1 MNLLDNVTMVSASAG
16 TGKTFHLTQVIADK
30 IEDGLPAAGV
40 MATTFTKKAAG
51 ELKERIGARLLEQS
65 GAAADREASLAES
78 LQRAAQQLP
87 ASLIGTV
94 NSVCGQLL
102 QEYAIDAGLSP
113 ALEVIGEEQ
122 LQGIFHL
129 ATDAILAEH
138 GTDILPIARR
148 MGTDGNGAR
157 DAQTWEE
164 TVRGIVD
171 AARTNILDADDLLA
185 CAERSWRGLRE
196 LLDEPG
202 QDDRQ
207 VWHRELIERRAQ
219 LDTLASTG
227 IGPDGKAAKITT
239 KGFIEQY
246 PKVIQKIDQAVSVDD
261 TPWEI
266 WRGFIGAKDKVAAPI
281 KAIFWDLRERI
292 HEGLLSNPAFHSDLE
307 QYIRRIFA
315 CAAGCLTTY
324 DEFKRLHGLMDFVD
338 QETLVLELARNSKAF
353 RESFASRISFLVV
366 DEFQDTSPLQL
377 ELFLQLSR
385 LVKEAVWV
393 GDPKQSIYEFRG
405 TDPDLM
411 QAVVERVPTRRQLSH
426 SWRSHQAVV
435 DLSNAVFE
443 PVFARHGMANETVHL
458 ELPEDHKGWSGG
470 NLEAWTRPQTNDGER
485 LRATAAG
492 VADFLARHD
501 GIRPGDVAVLT
512 RSNADVETVS
522 AALDALGIRASR
534 NPRKLAEA
542 REIQLARA
550 GMAYVSDGYD
560 TVALT
565 ELVALHPGHHAYG
578 KWQQHLLSAV
588 DPAAV
593 LEGWN
598 MDPLLTSLDDLRT
611 QAKTA
616 TPTEIFE
623 AVVGVLDLPRL
634 ISSWS
639 APATRLRNLDAF
651 RGAIEDYYERCLA
664 LRSPATLRGFL
675 TFFGSEQQQS
685 AENAGPDVVNVLTYH
700 KAKGLEWPVVVME
713 ALDKD
718 LRFAA
723 FGAAVEQDGTLDLE
737 QPLAGRWIRFWPS
750 PFPYSGSPLDARGKE
765 SQVALNAEERERRNM
780 ARLMY
785 VGMTRAVETNVL
797 TGKGNIPGL
806 LNNLGVESLLS
817 WSAAE
822 KPEGSASE
830 ADPFEDSESPG
841 ALGTLNVA
849 GGAVFSA
856 RVETLEPAE
865 QAGAVSAS
873 ATRFTDAPGQLPPA
887 VHLPSRLT
895 ASSEGSD
902 ANNASVFLA
911 VELGSRLAE
920 HGADEWGA
928 VGSAVHAYL
937 GTEYGALDGG
947 QQLDLAE
954 RITGRWNVG
963 HLVAPELLI
972 TSGNR
977 FEAYLDLEFP
987 AWIRHREAAIGW
999 RPENRV
1005 MEGWIDLLLEGP
1017 EGYVL
1022 VDHKTYPGSD
1032 PEGHVR
1038 EKYLGQ
1044 MAAYRSA
1051 VLAAT
1056 GKAVLRTLIHFPALG
1071 RVYEISQV

>member
-16 TGKTFHLTQVIADK
+16 TGKTFHLTQVIAEK
-30 IEDGLPAAGV
+30 IEDGLPAAAV

-65 GAAADREASLAES
+65 ESASTSDAGLAAS

-94 NSVCGQLL
+94 NSVCGTLL

-138 GTDILPIARR
+138 GTEILPIARR

-157 DAQTWEE
+157 DAQPWEE

-171 AARTNILDADDLLA
+171 AARTNLLDADDLVA

-202 QDDRQ
+202 QDDRSA
-207 VWHRELIERRAQ
+207 WHRELIERRAQ

-261 TPWEI
+261 TSWEI
-266 WRGFIGAKDKVAAPI
+266 WRGFTASAPAAPI
-281 KAIFWDLRERI
+281 KAIFWGLRERI

-315 CAAGCLTTY
+315 CAAECLTTY
-324 DEFKRLHGLMDFVD
+324 AEFKRLHGLMDFVD
-338 QETLVLELARNSKAF
+338 QETLVLELARTSKVF

-411 QAVVERVPTRRQLSH
+411 QAVVERVPTKRQLSH

-443 PVFARHGMANETVHL
+443 PVFAKHGMASETVHL
-458 ELPEDHKGWSGG
+458 ELPEDHKGWPAG
-470 NLEAWTRPQTNDGER
+470 NLEAWTRPQTNDAER
-485 LRATAAG
+485 LRSTAAG
-492 VADFLARHD
+492 VADLLARRD

-512 RSNADVETVS
+512 RSNADVETLS
-522 AALDALGIRASR
+522 AALDAQGIRASR
-534 NPRKLAEA
+534 NPRKLADA

-550 GMAYVSDGYD
+550 GMAYLSDGYD

-565 ELVALHPGHHAYG
+565 EIVALHPGHHAHG
-578 KWQQHLLSAV
+578 KWQQLILPAV

-593 LEGWN
+593 LEDWN
-598 MDPLLTSLDDLRT
+598 TDPLLTSLDSLRT
-611 QAKTA
+611 QAMTA
-616 TPTEIFE
+616 TPTEMFE
-623 AVVGVLDLPRL
+623 AVVGALDLPRL
-634 ISSWS
+634 IKSWS

-651 RGAIEDYYERCLA
+651 RGTLEDYYERCRA
-664 LRSPATLRGFL
+664 LRSPATLQGFL
-675 TFFGSEQQQS
+675 TFFGSEKQQS

-700 KAKGLEWPVVVME
+700 KAKGLEWPVVIME

-750 PFPYSGSPLDARGKE
+750 PFPYLGSPLDARGNE

-797 TGKGNIPGL
+797 TGKGNVPGL

-822 KPEGSASE
+822 ESAASGSE
-830 ADPFEDSESPG
+830 AGPFENPESPG
-841 ALGTLNVA
+841 RSGRLNVA
-849 GGAVFSA
+849 SGSAFSA
-856 RVETLEPAE
+856 RVETLEPGG
-865 QAGAVSAS
+865 QAVAVPAW
-873 ATRFTDAPGQLPPA
+873 AAGFTDAPIQLPSA

-895 ASSEGSD
+895 ASSEASD
-902 ANNASVFLA
+902 TDNASVFLTA
-911 VELGSRLAE
+911 ELGSRLAE
-920 HGADEWGA
+920 RGADEWGA

-937 GTEYGALDGG
+937 GTQYSALNAG

-954 RITGRWNVG
+954 RIVRRWNVG
-963 HLVAPELLI
+963 HMVAPELLVI
-972 TSGNR
+972 SGIR
-977 FEAYLDLEFP
+977 FEGYLDSEFP

-999 RPENRV
+999 RPDNRV

-1022 VDHKTYPGSD
+1022 VDHKTYPGND
-1032 PEGHVR
+1032 PEAHVR

-1044 MAAYRSA
+1044 MAAYRGA

-1056 GKAVLRTLIHFPALG
+1056 GMPVLRTLIHFPALG
-1071 RVYEISQV
+1071 SVYEVSEA

>member
-16 TGKTFHLTQVIADK
+16 TGKTFHLTQVIAEK
-30 IEDGLPAAGV
+30 IEDGLPASAV

-65 GAAADREASLAES
+65 GSAASAGEASLAES
-78 LQRAAQQLP
+78 LQLAAQQLP

-94 NSVCGQLL
+94 NSVCGKLL
-102 QEYAIDAGLSP
+102 QEHAIDAGLSP
-113 ALEVIGEEQ
+113 ALEIIGEEQ

-157 DAQTWEE
+157 DAQPWEE

-171 AARTNILDADDLLA
+171 AARTNLLNADDLVS

-196 LLDEPG
+196 LLDDPG
-202 QDDRQ
+202 QDDREE
-207 VWHRELIERRAQ
+207 WRREFSERRAQ
-219 LDTLASTG
+219 LDTLAKTG

-246 PKVIQKIDQAVSVDD
+246 PKVIQKLDQAVTVDD

-266 WRGFIGAKDKVAAPI
+266 WRGFIAAGPAAPI
-281 KAIFWDLRERI
+281 KTIFWDLRERI
-292 HEGLLSNPAFHSDLE
+292 HEGLLSNPAFHLDLE
-307 QYIRRIFA
+307 QYIRRLFA
-315 CAAGCLTTY
+315 CAAECLTTY
-324 DEFKRLHGLMDFVD
+324 AEFKRLHGLMDFVD
-338 QETLVLELARNSKAF
+338 QETLVLRLARDSEAF
-353 RESFASRISFLVV
+353 RASFARRINFLVV

-411 QAVVERVPTRRQLSH
+411 RAVVDRVLTRRQLSH

-443 PVFARHGMANETVHL
+443 PVFAQHGMAHETVHL
-458 ELPEDHKGWSGG
+458 ELSEDHKGWSTG
-470 NLEAWTRPQTNDGER
+470 NLEAWTRPQSNDAER

-492 VADFLARHD
+492 VADFLARRE
-501 GIRPGDVAVLT
+501 IQPGDVAVLT
-512 RSNADVETVS
+512 RSNADVDALS

-550 GMAYVSDGYD
+550 GMAYVADGYD

-565 ELVALHPGHHAYG
+565 EIVALHPDHPANGL
-578 KWQQHLLSAV
+578 WQQELLSAV
-588 DPAAV
+588 DPALV

-598 MDPLLTSLDDLRT
+598 REPLLTALDALRT

-623 AVVGVLDLPRL
+623 AVVGVLGLPLL
-634 ISSWS
+634 INSWS
-639 APATRLRNLDAF
+639 ASATRLRNLDAF
-651 RGAIEDYYERCLA
+651 RGTLEDYYERCLA

-685 AENAGPDVVNVLTYH
+685 AENSGPDVVNVLTYH

-750 PFPYSGSPLDARGKE
+750 PFPYLGSPLDARGKE
-765 SQVALNAEERERRNM
+765 SEVALNAEERERRNM
-780 ARLMY
+780 SRLMY

-797 TGKGNIPGL
+797 TGKGNGPGL

-817 WSAAE
+817 WSATE
-822 KPEGSASE
+822 EPEARNPG
-830 ADPFEDSESPG
+830 ADLFEDPESPG
-841 ALGTLNVA
+841 ASGTLNVA
-849 GGAVFSA
+849 GGGVFPA
-856 RVETLEPAE
+856 RVATLEPAE
-865 QAGAVSAS
+865 QTAAVAAGAAQ
-873 ATRFTDAPGQLPPA
+873 FTDAPSQVSPVAYLPA
-887 VHLPSRLT
+887 RLT
-895 ASSEGSD
+895 ASSEGSGGKD
-902 ANNASVFLA
+902 EKIFIVA
-911 VELGSRLAE
+911 ELGSRLAG
-920 HGADEWGA
+920 HGAEEWGA

-954 RITGRWNVG
+954 RIIGRWKVG
-963 HLVAPELLI
+963 HLVTPELLV
-972 TSGNR
+972 TSGTR
-977 FEAYLDLEFP
+977 LEVCLDSEFP

-1022 VDHKTYPGSD
+1022 VDHKTYPGSN
-1032 PEGHVR
+1032 PEGHIR

-1044 MAAYRSA
+1044 MAAYRGA

-1056 GKAVLRTLIHFPALG
+1056 GKPVLRTLIHFPALG
-1071 RVYEISQV
+1071 NVYEVRQA

>member
-16 TGKTFHLTQVIADK
+16 TGKTFHLTQVIAEK
-30 IEDGLPAAGV
+30 IEDGLPAAAV
-40 MATTFTKKAAG
+40 MATTFTRKAAG

-65 GAAADREASLAES
+65 GAAAARDSSLAES
-78 LQRAAQQLP
+78 LQRAAQELP

-94 NSVCGQLL
+94 NSVCGKLL

-157 DAQTWEE
+157 DAQPWEE

-171 AARTNILDADDLLA
+171 AARTNLLDADDLIA
-185 CAERSWRGLRE
+185 CAERSWRGVRE

-202 QDDRQ
+202 QDDRKA
-207 VWHRELIERRAQ
+207 WHRELIERRAQ

-227 IGPDGKAAKITT
+227 IGPNGKAAKITT

-246 PKVIQKIDQAVSVDD
+246 PKVIQKIDQAVSVDE

-266 WRGFIGAKDKVAAPI
+266 WRGFIGSAPAAPI
-281 KAIFWDLRERI
+281 KAIFWGLRERI

-315 CAAGCLTTY
+315 CAAECLTTY
-324 DEFKRLHGLMDFVD
+324 AEFKRLHGLMDFVD
-338 QETLVLELARNSKAF
+338 QETLVLELARTSKAF
-353 RESFASRISFLVV
+353 RQSFASRISFLVV

-411 QAVVERVPTRRQLSH
+411 QAVVERVPTKRQLSH

-435 DLSNAVFE
+435 DLSNTVFE
-443 PVFARHGMANETVHL
+443 PVFARHGMASETVHL
-458 ELPEDHKGWSGG
+458 ELPEDHKGWPAG
-470 NLEAWTRPQTNDGER
+470 NLEAWTRPQTNDAER
-485 LRATAAG
+485 LRSTAAG
-492 VADFLARHD
+492 VADLLARRD

-512 RSNADVETVS
+512 RSNADVETLS

-534 NPRKLAEA
+534 NPRKLADA

-550 GMAYVSDGYD
+550 SMAYLSDGYD

-565 ELVALHPGHHAYG
+565 EIVALHPGHHAHG
-578 KWQQHLLSAV
+578 KWQQDLLPAV

-598 MDPLLTSLDDLRT
+598 MDPLLTSLDSLRT

-616 TPTEIFE
+616 TPTEMFE

-634 ISSWS
+634 INSWS

-651 RGAIEDYYERCLA
+651 RGTLEDYYERCRA

-685 AENAGPDVVNVLTYH
+685 AENAGPEVVNVLTYH

-750 PFPYSGSPLDARGKE
+750 PFPYLGSPLDARGNE

-797 TGKGNIPGL
+797 TGKGNVPAL

-822 KPEGSASE
+822 EPAASGSE
-830 ADPFEDSESPG
+830 AGLFEDPESPG
-841 ALGTLNVA
+841 TSGTLNVA
-849 GGAVFSA
+849 VGAVLPA
-856 RVETLEPAE
+856 RVATLEPAE
-865 QAGAVSAS
+865 QAVAAPVWA
-873 ATRFTDAPGQLPPA
+873 ARFTDAPRQLPPA
-887 VHLPSRLT
+887 EHLPSRLT

-902 ANNASVFLA
+902 ADTARVFLA
-911 VELGSRLAE
+911 AELGSRLAE

-937 GTEYGALDGG
+937 GTAYGALDAG
-947 QQLDLAE
+947 QQIDLAE
-954 RITGRWNVG
+954 RIIGRWKVG
-963 HLVAPELLI
+963 HLVAAELLV
-972 TSGNR
+972 TSGTR
-977 FEAYLDLEFP
+977 LEEYLNSEFP

-1022 VDHKTYPGSD
+1022 VDHKTYPGND

-1056 GKAVLRTLIHFPALG
+1056 GKPVLRTLIHFPALG
-1071 RVYEISQV
+1071 SVYEVSEA